1 MLKKIIIYIC
11 LFILLS
17 GCSNKEI
24 NENVKTI
31 IEEEKN
37 LVVGINYPTIGY
49 KKIDDLISTDI
60 ENIYNDFKEEYESF
74 SSLTNKSE
82 LNIDYIYNNL
92 DDNIITISLNIF
104 INSSKLKN
112 SINYIKTYNYSIKDN
127 KIITINDIISKN
139 EINKLPKLINE
150 YLIDNYKEFIS
161 IDNLNK
167 INYNY
172 DNFSIDE
179 DYLYIYIN
187 PNTINNDEIIDI
199 MIPLNK
205 LNISF
210 NKKNPKKYNSIP
222 VNKII
227 DINQKVVA
235 LTFDDGPSTY
245 TKDIINLFKEE
256 DVVGTFFIIGNKIDI
271 YKDTLNEMIKNGN
284 EIGNHSYNHKWLTKL
299 NNDEIKE
306 QINKTQNILKDKLN
320 YTPTSFRPTYGGIN
334 DNIRNNIDLN
344 IVMWDIDTMDWKY
357 KNINTIVSRAI
368 KNTKDLDIILFHDTK
383 KRTYLALKK
392 IIPILKEKGFEFVTI
407 QELEKIKKIRNE

>member
-179 DYLYIYIN
+179 DYL
-187 PNTINNDEIIDI
+187 
-199 MIPLNK
+199 
-205 LNISF
+205 
-210 NKKNPKKYNSIP
+210 
-222 VNKII
+222 
-227 DINQKVVA
+227 
-235 LTFDDGPSTY
+235 
-245 TKDIINLFKEE
+245 
-256 DVVGTFFIIGNKIDI
+256 
-271 YKDTLNEMIKNGN
+271 
-284 EIGNHSYNHKWLTKL
+284 
-299 NNDEIKE
+299 
-306 QINKTQNILKDKLN
+306 
-320 YTPTSFRPTYGGIN
+320 
-334 DNIRNNIDLN
+334 
-344 IVMWDIDTMDWKY
+344 
-357 KNINTIVSRAI
+357 
-368 KNTKDLDIILFHDTK
+368 
-383 KRTYLALKK
+383 
-392 IIPILKEKGFEFVTI
+392 
-407 QELEKIKKIRNE
+407 

>member
-1 MLKKIIIYIC
+1 MAKKIIIYIC